1 MAQDYSE
8 ALADIKQG
16 FQNIIPRVQVSGN
29 KIIMVQGNDTFTFPV
44 VVPVTNT
51 TIMK

>member
-16 FQNIIPRVQVSGN
+16 FQNIVPRISQSGN
-29 KIIMVQGNDTFTFPV
+29 KIIMVQGNDTYTFSV
-44 VVPVTNT
+44 VAPVTNT